1 MPLSPASLPLWLMI
15 VGTNYGKFASTQY
28 PYLLWE
34 PSDEGTIRLAAQAY
48 LNKAPTSM
56 PVPSATRA
64 VSD

>member
-1 MPLSPASLPLWLMI
+1 MI